1 MRLYLGLLL
10 TTAIEALL
18 ALIGLSILFAA
29 TIYAIAQGVMI
40 EAAILIGFAASLL
53 GMWAVFSPLKLE
65 RGLQEIL
72 CRIAGQAAQ
81 DLSLNQ
87 ARGRAFALAAGV
99 TLGLASLI
107 FLPLAILLSGWLHRN
122 VVESLT
128 IVLFLELFIGAPTL
142 FFFATRA
149 YSRAKD
155 HFFQGDDGP
164 PKSPDL
170 DDRISASLE
179 KDLNTPS

>member
-18 ALIGLSILFAA
+18 ALIGLSILIAA
-29 TIYAIAQGVMI
+29 TVYAIAQGVMI

-53 GMWAVFSPLKLE
+53 GMWAMFGPLKLE
-65 RGLQEIL
+65 HGLLEIL
-72 CRIAGQAAQ
+72 CRIAGEPAQ

-87 ARGRAFALAAGV
+87 ARVRAFALAAGV
-99 TLGLASLI
+99 TVGLAAAL

-128 IVLFLELFIGAPTL
+128 IVLVLELLIGAPTL

-149 YSRAKD
+149 YSRARAY
-155 HFFQGDDGP
+155 FFQGDDGP
-164 PKSPDL
+164 PKSDDL
-170 DDRISASLE
+170 DDRIRASLE
-179 KDLNTPS
+179 QDLNSPT